1 LIQSQALQAN
11 ISNIDVDIA
20 PRYIVIQEVMSR
32 YFGLTE
38 GVTTFLKELSHPQ
51 KNLQFIVKEA
61 RNYALNYFHLMND
74 HADGGIA
81 AQRFADIFLCV
92 IQTSPSAEIRSEA
105 ADNLLLF
112 IEKIIREAKPGIEKF
127 IGVLNQAF
135 ERIAGYDDANFF
147 LFVKSYYRLEKIA
160 ESLLRNS
167 SELLTSHFSLLTSL
181 LIRYYR
187 HTYAYWLNQADPWEW
202 FKAESGEVNNG
213 LDAFFTDISL
223 NRIREIA
230 AELEKISQNTADPLE
245 LLKGVIRLPAY
256 NHFTDSYRNIPQRLM
271 KFGSKCGRGM
281 RWKFIFLFHI
291 LNIAGLSAI
300 HEEAL
305 REINRS
311 LIWLIAH
318 ENHLNIEK
326 IMQKTFSILKARI
339 EEFPDTALNC
349 ILNMGQGV
357 YKTDESDLINLF
369 IDSVLDLGFQTPG
382 IGGVGND
389 WQIRVNPA
397 HIQNIRVWLELICLN
412 PKYSTR
418 LLSSLTIYLSL
429 YGVFIKDT
437 ELFPRNITA
446 LLNSKIGPVYNLVKQ
461 LARLFPVYFN
471 DIGAEG
477 SLRDISTRI
486 DEITHR
492 RDVLVHF
499 LRKQTHV
506 ESSNRVIGFIEAVFL
521 FWQTKDKKCL
531 EPFVP
536 PNIYEQINADGHYID
551 GMNRIFSYLA
561 AEKDMM
567 PEQFLAITEE
577 ELTSA
582 IAEISD
588 ISADDAER
596 AMLAVSFY
604 KLLHQKYNISASE
617 IHHYLIQLSGEGFP
631 NIHKLRSALEETDI
645 REKVFRLLEFLETL
659 KEMILSSK
667 TYEIREN
674 IYKKRHFT
682 VDIPSMYGNYHEI
695 KFDALGLTFRVES
708 LINVLFEQIIE
719 SIDLSLITKA
729 AFEKIYDVLIL
740 FNKALRADGIASVEF
755 ERQLDL
761 LNHSLEAR
769 GFTFTQYLDIFKG
782 FVKAVTNIVNDHF
795 TNIHE
800 KNLDKILSR
809 LHSERILPK
818 YLSSEQSSRDDE
830 RFGHRV
836 SEVFFRDRIALC
848 IGLQQLD
855 VFFGRILKTLYDQSY
870 KVPSGKLRLL
880 LNYDPKR
887 AMMSID
893 RQDDR
898 STSIIYLG
906 NKGFNLVKLHNF
918 GFPIPP
924 GFIITTEIF
933 RCRDIIAGYRPAEKN
948 FREQVAAMISHMETL
963 TGKKFA
969 DPSNPLVFSVRS
981 GSSISQPGMM
991 DTFLNVGM
999 NEEIAE
1005 GLARKTGNGWFAW
1018 DNYRRFLQCYGMS
1031 YDLNRDDFDAIIKEH
1046 KKRCNIPLKR
1056 GFTGDQMRLVALA
1069 YKNMV
1074 RDSGIDIPEDPFEQ
1088 LMMTIKQV
1096 LNSWDFPKAQAYRQI
1111 MGISDDWGTAVT
1123 VQSMVFGNMSRQ
1135 SGTGV
1140 FFTHNPKWSEDSLRL
1155 WGDFTLG
1162 NQGEDVVS
1170 GLVNTLPISIIQQD
1184 SEMRDTDTT
1193 LESHFPKI
1201 YNALKELAGDL
1212 IYKKGWSPQEMEFT
1226 FEGPTP
1232 DKLYLLQTR
1241 DMAMRELKKAPV
1253 FDSDS
1258 VKGKSVM
1265 GNGIGVCGGAMS
1277 GRVVFTL
1284 DEISDWRRREP
1295 DTTLILLRNDTV
1307 PDDIREVN
1315 AADGLLTARGG
1326 MTSHAAVVAH
1336 RLGKTCVVGCGNLI
1350 CNEEQKNCVFNNE
1363 LFIKSGDYLSI
1374 DGREGVVYHGFI
1386 PVREEQS

>member
-1 LIQSQALQAN
+1 
-11 ISNIDVDIA
+11 
-20 PRYIVIQEVMSR
+20 
-32 YFGLTE
+32 
-38 GVTTFLKELSHPQ
+38 
-51 KNLQFIVKEA
+51 
-61 RNYALNYFHLMND
+61 
-74 HADGGIA
+74 
-81 AQRFADIFLCV
+81 
-92 IQTSPSAEIRSEA
+92 
-105 ADNLLLF
+105 
-112 IEKIIREAKPGIEKF
+112 
-127 IGVLNQAF
+127 
-135 ERIAGYDDANFF
+135 
-147 LFVKSYYRLEKIA
+147 
-160 ESLLRNS
+160 
-167 SELLTSHFSLLTSL
+167 
-181 LIRYYR
+181 
-187 HTYAYWLNQADPWEW
+187 
-202 FKAESGEVNNG
+202 
-213 LDAFFTDISL
+213 
-223 NRIREIA
+223 
-230 AELEKISQNTADPLE
+230 
-245 LLKGVIRLPAY
+245 
-256 NHFTDSYRNIPQRLM
+256 
-271 KFGSKCGRGM
+271 
-281 RWKFIFLFHI
+281 
-291 LNIAGLSAI
+291 
-300 HEEAL
+300 
-305 REINRS
+305 
-311 LIWLIAH
+311 
-318 ENHLNIEK
+318 
-326 IMQKTFSILKARI
+326 
-339 EEFPDTALNC
+339 
-349 ILNMGQGV
+349 
-357 YKTDESDLINLF
+357 
-369 IDSVLDLGFQTPG
+369 
-382 IGGVGND
+382 
-389 WQIRVNPA
+389 
-397 HIQNIRVWLELICLN
+397 
-412 PKYSTR
+412 
-418 LLSSLTIYLSL
+418 
-429 YGVFIKDT
+429 
-437 ELFPRNITA
+437 
-446 LLNSKIGPVYNLVKQ
+446 LVKQ

-506 ESSNRVIGFIEAVFL
+506 ESSNRVISFIEAVFA

-536 PNIYEQINADGHYID
+536 PNIYEQINAGGHYVD
-551 GMNRIFSYLA
+551 GMHRIFSYLA
-561 AEKDMM
+561 AEKNMM

-577 ELTSA
+577 ELNSA

-588 ISADDAER
+588 TSADDAER
-596 AMLAVSFY
+596 AALAVAFY

-617 IHHYLIQLSGEGFP
+617 IHHYLMQLSAEGFP
-631 NIHKLRSALEETDI
+631 NIHKLKSALEETDI
-645 REKVFRLLEFLETL
+645 RERVFKLLEFLEIL

-682 VDIPSMYGNYHEI
+682 VDIPSMYGNYHEL

-708 LINVLFEQIIE
+708 LVNVLFEQIIE

-761 LNHSLEAR
+761 LNHSLEAS

-809 LHSERILPK
+809 LHSERILLK
-818 YLSSEQSSRDDE
+818 YLSSEQGSRDDE

-898 STSIIYLG
+898 ITSIIYLG

-918 GFPIPP
+918 GFPVPP

-933 RCRDIIAGYRPAEKN
+933 RCRDIIDGYKPAEKN
-948 FREQVAAMISHMETL
+948 FREQVAAMILQMETL

-999 NEEIAE
+999 NEKIAE

-1018 DNYRRFLQCYGMS
+1018 DNYRRFVQCYGMS
-1031 YDLNRDDFDAIIKEH
+1031 YDLNRDDFDAIIKAH
-1046 KKRCNIPLKR
+1046 KKQCNIPLKR
-1056 GFTGDQMRLVALA
+1056 GFTGDQMKQVALA
-1069 YKNMV
+1069 YKNRV
-1074 RDSGIDIPEDPFEQ
+1074 KDSGIDIPEDPFEQ
-1088 LMMTIKQV
+1088 LLMTIKQV

-1193 LESHFPKI
+1193 LESHFPHI
-1201 YNALKELAGDL
+1201 YNALKELANDL

-1284 DEISDWRRREP
+1284 DEISAWRRCEP
-1295 DTTLILLRNDTV
+1295 DTALILLRNDTV

-1350 CNEEQKNCVFNNE
+1350 CNEEHKNCVFNNE

-1374 DGREGVVYHGFI
+1374 DGREGVIYHGFI
-1386 PVREEQS
+1386 PVREEQL